1 MSALDNDL
9 VQLTTTIG
17 SLRCR
22 VLQQRTAAA
31 DLTVVL
37 CHGFGAPGDD
47 LVLLG
52 GELIRQRSELGQRAR
67 FVFPEAPLVL
77 SQFGMA
83 YGRAWWEIDLDRMA
97 AARSPEDVR
106 RLSQHTP
113 EGLIPARRAM
123 LALVDELARQAGGG
137 VSRMVLGGFSQGGMV
152 ATDVALRLEE
162 APAGLLIF
170 SGTLIAEPEWRK
182 RAPSRRGLKVLQ
194 SHGTQDP
201 LLPFERAVALRDLLI
216 DAGLEVDFLS
226 FEGGHTIPAEAL
238 ERAADFLVRSLA
250 PH

>member
-22 VLQQRTAAA
+22 VLQQSEGVP

-37 CHGFGAPGDD
+37 CHGYGAPGDD
-47 LVLLG
+47 LVPLG
-52 GELIRQRSELGQRAR
+52 DALMQQRAELGQRAR

-97 AARSPEDVR
+97 AARSPEAVR
-106 RLSQHTP
+106 RLSQDTP

-123 LALVDELARQAGGG
+123 LALVDELARQAGGA